1 MIFIFIFSFF
11 YNDFYFD
18 KEVLIFLIESKNQ
31 KQMFKKIVKK
41 QARKTKIDIINKWVL
56 GENSCWTY
64 AF

>member
-41 QARKTKIDIINKWVL
+41 QARKTKIDIINK
-56 GENSCWTY
+56 
-64 AF
+64 